1 MQLSACWQDV
11 RDIFRT
17 DSTWREA
24 KIDWPI
30 TQENVTKLVAPKFN
44 NYDFVITQGFI
55 GCTDENE
62 STTLGR
68 EGSDY
73 SAAVFANMLNAR
85 NISIWKDVKGLL
97 SGDPKIF
104 TDVLEI
110 KEISYYEVIEM
121 AYYGAQVI
129 HPKTIKP
136 LQNKNIPSPTQ

>member
-1 MQLSACWQDV
+1 
-11 RDIFRT
+11 
-17 DSTWREA
+17 
-24 KIDWPI
+24 
-30 TQENVTKLVAPKFN
+30 
-44 NYDFVITQGFI
+44 
-55 GCTDENE
+55 
-62 STTLGR
+62 
-68 EGSDY
+68 
-73 SAAVFANMLNAR
+73 MLNAR

-136 LQNKNIPSPTQ
+136 LQNKNIPLYVKCFLDAAITGTAIVSDLPNANYPSF